1 MFYPYFFIFV
11 VCIRGRRI
19 WWWSFVSSR
28 DGGWVGRPGRPRG
41 GDSSHNQWLMR
52 HRAPIPAHCDL
63 EAIDAMLGMRF
74 VWSFVLESMLF
85 C

>member
-1 MFYPYFFIFV
+1 
-11 VCIRGRRI
+11 
-19 WWWSFVSSR
+19 
-28 DGGWVGRPGRPRG
+28 
-41 GDSSHNQWLMR
+41 MR